1 MKTEH
6 MVNMF
11 LVGIG
16 ILIVLMLVGVV
27 RMGASLG
34 PLEADI
40 GFSVPPTSARRPS
53 L

>member
-6 MVNMF
+6 MVDMF

-16 ILIVLMLVGVV
+16 VLIVLMLVGVV

-34 PLEADI
+34 PFRFDAGRAILD
-40 GFSVPPTSARRPS
+40 PD
-53 L
+53 